1 MAHSDGLYR
10 PAHPAGIA
18 LRVLISEF
26 GLVGE
31 GALGDVVIRGITM
44 LSKDVHAGDLFA
56 AVPGARVHGVSFAES
71 AVAAGALAV
80 LTDEAGRDVLRDA
93 GTLPRDFPVLTTAN
107 VRAVLG
113 DVAARVYGTARL
125 GIPSFAVTGTNGKT
139 SVAYLLHA
147 LLAQLGITAGLSSTA
162 ERRVGSQVLVSGL
175 TTPEATEL
183 HALVARMTE
192 ANARAIVLE
201 VSAHA
206 LARHRVDGFSFDVSG
221 FTNLSQDH
229 FDDFA
234 GFDDYFAAKARL
246 FTAEHSQRGVVVV
259 DDPWGARLASE
270 SEIPVVTL
278 ASAAGVPADWH
289 VSVTSESLEATA
301 FELHGPQG
309 EHLVSSV
316 PLFGAFMATNA
327 ALAIVMLVESG
338 IPFAEIAQVLAR
350 DEGIRVHVP
359 GRAQLLSGPEGPAFY
374 VDYGH
379 TPEAFRSLLAALRKV
394 TPGKVLM
401 VFGADGDRD
410 TSKRPAMGEIA
421 TQGADVV
428 IITDFHPRSEDP
440 ALIRAALLEGAHR
453 AQAEGSA
460 AQVHEIPDPMRAV
473 RTAIALAS
481 PGDSIMYA
489 GPGHEDYREVAGV
502 KLPYDA
508 REDVRAALREAGFPP
523 RDEETKR

>member
-1 MAHSDGLYR
+1 MAHSDGLVR
-10 PAHPAGIA
+10 PEHPVGVA
-18 LRVLISEF
+18 LADLISEF

-44 LSKDVHAGDLFA
+44 SSKDVQPGDLFA
-56 AVPGARVHGVSFAES
+56 AVPGARVHGAAFAQA
-71 AVAAGALAV
+71 AVADGAVAILTDDAGRDLLRQAGALP
-80 LTDEAGRDVLRDA
+80 E
-93 GTLPRDFPVLTTAN
+93 DFPVLTTAA
-107 VRAVLG
+107 VRAIVG
-113 DVAARVYGTARL
+113 DVAALVYGTAGL
-125 GIPSFAVTGTNGKT
+125 GIPAFAVTGTNGKT

-147 LLAQLGITAGLSSTA
+147 LLGQLGIDAGLSSTA
-162 ERRVGSQVLVSGL
+162 ERRVGSHVLVSGL

-183 HALVARMTE
+183 HALVARMRE
-192 ANARAIVLE
+192 VSAQAIVLE

-206 LARHRVDGFSFDVSG
+206 LARHRVDGFEFDVAG

-229 FDDFA
+229 FDDFV

-246 FTAEHSQRGVVVV
+246 FTAEHSRHGVIVV
-259 DDPWGARLASE
+259 DDAWGSRLASE

-278 ASAAGVPADWH
+278 ASATEVPADWH
-289 VSVTSESLEATA
+289 VAVTSESLEATA
-301 FELHGPQG
+301 FELNGPQG
-309 EHLVSSV
+309 EHLASSV
-316 PLFGAFMATNA
+316 PLLGGFMATNA

-338 IPFAEIAQVLAR
+338 IPFGDIARALAR
-350 DEGIRVHVP
+350 DGGVRVHVP
-359 GRAQLLSGPEGPAFY
+359 GRAQLLSGAEGPAFY

-394 TPGKVLM
+394 TPGKVIM

-421 TQGADVV
+421 AQGADVV

-440 ALIRAALLEGAHR
+440 ALIRAALLEGAHH

-460 AQVHEIPDPMRAV
+460 VEVLEVPDPLRAV

-481 PGDSIMYA
+481 AGDSIMYA

-523 RDEETKR
+523 RDEETIR